1 MIEFDAALCRGRP
14 WRLALFSASGVQLA
28 QPCTPRFF
36 MGKQR
41 KPGRNQPCPCGS
53 GQKHKRCC
61 MVSPKPVI
69 PPMAFMVADANLHRI
84 NEQNRKQKF
93 GDVRKL
99 VHTEH
104 QGQKVVAVG
113 SEVHFG
119 DWKTPVDFLGDYIK
133 RVLTPKWG
141 KAELKKPFAERHP
154 LLQWYDSLCKLGS
167 QQTSDADGVYGMMPN
182 GAALSY
188 LLVAYDLFTVRQHAA
203 LQASLVKRLRHKGNF
218 QGARYELYAI
228 ATCIRAGCDIEFE
241 DESDGSR
248 RHVELT
254 ATHRA
259 TGQKLALEAKSRHLP
274 GILGRDGERVPDE
287 QVRVK
292 IRHLISD
299 AIDKPTSEPFVIF
312 LDLNL
317 PPTSAEPLSQEW
329 FDKIGDPVI
338 KEFGETAG
346 HDPWNM
352 LLFTNSP
359 HHYGDDSAIAPT
371 GNVVGLLGK
380 NPKVAMQNP
389 EVLNVVFE
397 AARKF
402 GNLPNSFEE
411 M

>member
-1 MIEFDAALCRGRP
+1 
-14 WRLALFSASGVQLA
+14 
-28 QPCTPRFF
+28 

-41 KPGRNQPCPCGS
+41 KPGRNQPCYCGS
-53 GQKHKRCC
+53 GQKYKHCC
-61 MVSPKPVI
+61 MVDPKPYISPV
-69 PPMAFMVADANLHRI
+69 PFMVADANLHRI
-84 NEQNRKQKF
+84 NERNRKQKF

-104 QGQKVVAVG
+104 QGQKVIAVG
-113 SEVHFG
+113 NEVLFG
-119 DWKTPVDFLGDYIK
+119 DWKTPVHFLAHYIK
-133 RVLTPKWG
+133 RVLTPEWG
-141 KAELKKPFAERHP
+141 NAEIAKPFAERHP
-154 LLQWYDSLCKLGS
+154 LLQWYNSLCTLES
-167 QQTSDADGVYGMMPN
+167 QQTTDANGIYRMMPN

-188 LLVAYDLFTVRQHAA
+188 LLVAYDLVTVAQHAA

-228 ATCIRAGCDIEFE
+228 ATCIRAGCDIAFE
-241 DESDGSR
+241 DETDGLR

-259 TGQKLALEAKSRHLP
+259 TGQKFALEAKSRHLP
-274 GILGRDGERVPDE
+274 GVLGRDGERVPDE

-292 IRHLISD
+292 IRHLIAD
-299 AIDKPTSEPFVIF
+299 AIDKPTTEPFVIF

-317 PPTSAEPLSQEW
+317 PPSLLEPLSKEW
-329 FDKIGDPVI
+329 FEKIGDPVI
-338 KEFGETAG
+338 KEFGETGG

-359 HHYGDDSAIAPT
+359 HHYGEDTEVAPT
-371 GNVVGLLGK
+371 GNVVGLLGR
-380 NPKVAMQNP
+380 NTKVTMQNP

-402 GNLPNSFEE
+402 GNLPNSFAE